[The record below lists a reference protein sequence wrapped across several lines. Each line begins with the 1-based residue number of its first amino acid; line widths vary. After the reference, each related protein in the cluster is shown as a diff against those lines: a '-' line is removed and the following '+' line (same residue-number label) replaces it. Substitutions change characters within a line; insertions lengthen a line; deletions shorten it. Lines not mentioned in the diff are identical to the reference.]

1 MSMLSVK
8 EYKIL
13 SINIL
18 LAEPKMFSKDTFELL
33 HVLLMVDCEL
43 KLSWNMVRQACMMDL

>member
-1 MSMLSVK
+1 MLSVK